1 MERTNSGA
9 PTTGTG
15 VGGAPGGTQGTASG
29 AGTPS
34 GAGTSTGM
42 MGKATEK
49 AHELVGEARQTA
61 GERVESGLARGKT
74 RAASTLGSVAQTLQ
88 QSGQQLSGEQQAAAG
103 RYMEQ
108 AGQQVQRLSEFLHNT
123 DVNEIVDRVEDV
135 ARRQPAL
142 FLGGAFAIGLIGAR
156 FIKSARRQQD
166 RSTAI
171 APYRGA
177 QLQGGTMNAT
187 PYAGAGFTGDR
198 DVTAHRETAREP
210 APGTRATSPAGTSSA
225 GATSSGAT
233 NLGAGAAPSTSPTPS
248 APSPPSPPP
257 TPGSGSSAGRDP
269 YDLT

>member
-1 MERTNSGA
+1 
-9 PTTGTG
+9 
-15 VGGAPGGTQGTASG
+15 
-29 AGTPS
+29 
-34 GAGTSTGM
+34 

-61 GERVESGLARGKT
+61 GQRVESGLARGKT
-74 RAASTLGSVAQTLQ
+74 RAASTLGSVAQSLQ
-88 QSGQQLSGEQQAAAG
+88 QGSQQLSGEQQAAAG

-108 AGQQVQRLSEFLHNT
+108 AGQQMQRLSEFLQNT

-187 PYAGAGFTGDR
+187 PYPGAGFTGDR

-210 APGTRATSPAGTSSA
+210 IPGTRSASSA
-225 GATSSGAT
+225 GASSPGATSPGAT
-233 NLGAGAAPSTSPTPS
+233 NLGAGAAPFTPFTPPMPPT
-248 APSPPSPPP
+248 PP
-257 TPGSGSSAGRDP
+257 TPGSRSSTERDP